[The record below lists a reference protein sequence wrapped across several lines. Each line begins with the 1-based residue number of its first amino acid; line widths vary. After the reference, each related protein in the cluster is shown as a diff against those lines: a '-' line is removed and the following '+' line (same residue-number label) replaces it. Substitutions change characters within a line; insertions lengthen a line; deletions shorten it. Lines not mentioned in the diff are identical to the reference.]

1 MNVLKRPSIKNIADS
16 FRHVDAYTWLNI
28 PNTKAVLITGVSG
41 SGKKTLAKTCCHKV
55 GLRIFP
61 LSLAR
66 TLADKEIMESDR
78 VAALSHIRT
87 VFDRALQAAPSAI
100 VIEDMDVIAKG
111 EFLYQEGTCYFPLT
125 KRSDHALVS
134 ILRSRCR

>member
-1 MNVLKRPSIKNIADS
+1 M
-16 FRHVDAYTWLNI
+16 DAYTRLNI

-41 SGKKTLAKTCCHKV
+41 SGKKSLAKTCCSKV
-55 GLRIFP
+55 GLRAFP

-78 VAALSHIRT
+78 AAALSHIHT
-87 VFDRALQAAPSAI
+87 VFDRALQAAPSAV

-111 EFLYQEGTCYFPLT
+111 KLGE
-125 KRSDHALVS
+125 
-134 ILRSRCR
+134 